1 MDQATNDLPDPVV
14 NQELQLKDGGGIE
27 VRPREARAP
36 AEMRA
41 LFIAR
46 VCHEANRAYCLTI
59 GDPSQTSWDSA
70 PDWQRQSAVN
80 GVLHTLANPDAGP
93 ESSHKSW
100 LNEKVEQGWIYGA
113 VKDPEKKEHPC
124 MVPYDQ
130 LPLEQRRKD
139 ALFQAIVR
147 ALA

>member
-1 MDQATNDLPDPVV
+1 MIHEIPNAIV
-14 NQELQLKDGGGIE
+14 NQELRLREGGGIE
-27 VRPREARAP
+27 FQPREARAP
-36 AEMRA
+36 AEMRL

-59 GDPSQTSWDSA
+59 GDPSQPSWDAA
-70 PDWQRQSAVN
+70 PDWQRESAIK
-80 GVLHTLANPDAGP
+80 GVLHLLANPDAGP
-93 ESSHKSW
+93 QSSHESW
-100 LNEKVEQGWIYGA
+100 LAEKRATGWIYGPI
-113 VKDPEKKEHPC
+113 KDPEKKEHPC

-139 ALFQAIVR
+139 ALFQGIVR